1 MSAAPW
7 SAVSLLL
14 LLPLL
19 PCPRGCMCPV
29 SCVVSGHFCCCV
41 WSLLLLFLQGKIDV
55 IALTSPNDGPITF
68 PAEPEAEPPASPSE
82 GEGVSESKGGEE
94 GDEPPVV
101 VAAAAA
107 AAPLV
112 AEAEAKAPVGD
123 VTASVAGADGSSAVP
138 LAEVVVPA
146 STTGADVGTPTAA
159 GSGVQESKSA
169 ELVEVTLEYAAS
181 LPRAAVLGGG
191 APARGRS

>member
-1 MSAAPW
+1 
-7 SAVSLLL
+7 
-14 LLPLL
+14 
-19 PCPRGCMCPV
+19 
-29 SCVVSGHFCCCV
+29 
-41 WSLLLLFLQGKIDV
+41 LLFLQGKIDV

-101 VAAAAA
+101 VAAAAV

-112 AEAEAKAPVGD
+112 AEAEAKASVGD
-123 VTASVAGADGSSAVP
+123 VAASVAGADGSSAVP
-138 LAEVVVPA
+138 LAEVEVAPA